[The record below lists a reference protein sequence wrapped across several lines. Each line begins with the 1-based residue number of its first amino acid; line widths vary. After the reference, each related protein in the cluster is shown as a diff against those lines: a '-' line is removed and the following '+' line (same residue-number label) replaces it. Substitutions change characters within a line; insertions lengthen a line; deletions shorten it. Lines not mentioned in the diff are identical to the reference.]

1 MLRPAAAFALAIFG
15 LVVAPAM
22 LPAQSGGLRR
32 EITNL
37 FILGSGDDPL
47 FLGGSADPN
56 NPQSIQVHG
65 AHFIPAAVAE
75 NRSMI
80 GFISGAIASSIRSVP
95 IGASSG
101 GVTFRFEGGVP
112 VKTST
117 SAGPIFAERAQTLG
131 RGRALAGIGRST
143 FQFSTLR
150 GQPLDNL
157 EMVFTHENVDFPNC
171 DAIFSG
177 ECSEMGMPGWENE
190 LIAFRLDLDLDVEVT
205 TFYLTYGIFDR
216 MDVGVVVPLVR
227 TSLHGESVAQIIPF
241 VSAQA
246 PHFFGGTPEDPEL
259 TASRT
264 VSGSSFGIG
273 DVAVRTKIGIR
284 HTEHAGLAL
293 LGEARFATG
302 SEEDLLGAGGF
313 SARGL
318 AVISG
323 RAGNFSP
330 HANVGYAYHSRS
342 EDRLWNDALL
352 ATAGFDHLMSERVTL
367 AVDVVS
373 ELQIGESKL
382 RLPDPVSYTSP
393 YRRTVQPTRIPDQR
407 DDIVNGSI
415 GAKFTLPRG
424 FTVVGN
430 ALVPLNRGGMR
441 PNVIYTTAV
450 ELNF

>member
-1 MLRPAAAFALAIFG
+1 MRRPAAGFLLVTFALVI
-15 LVVAPAM
+15 APAT
-22 LPAQSGGLRR
+22 LSAQASGLRR

-37 FILGSGDDPL
+37 FILGGADDPL
-47 FLGGSADPN
+47 FLGGSADPD
-56 NPQSIQVHG
+56 NPNSIRVHG
-65 AHFIPAAVAE
+65 AHFIPSAVAE
-75 NRSMI
+75 NQSLI

-143 FQFSTLR
+143 FSFSTLR

-157 EMVFTHENVDFPNC
+157 EMLFTHQNVDFPNC
-171 DAIFSG
+171 DAIFEG
-177 ECSEMGMPGWENE
+177 DCSEAGMPGWENE
-190 LIAFRLDLDLDVEVT
+190 LIAFRLNLDLDVEVT
-205 TFYLTYGIFDR
+205 TFYMTYGIFDR
-216 MDVGVVVPLVR
+216 LDVGVVVPFVR
-227 TSLHGESVAQIIPF
+227 TNLHGESFAQVIPF
-241 VSAQA
+241 VSTQA
-246 PHFFGGTPEDPEL
+246 PHFFGGTPDNPEL
-259 TASRT
+259 SASRT
-264 VSGSSFGIG
+264 VNGSSFGIG
-273 DVAVRTKIGIR
+273 DVAVRTKLGVR
-284 HTEHAGLAL
+284 RTESSGLAL

-330 HANVGYAYHSRS
+330 HANVGYAYHSKS
-342 EDRLWNDALL
+342 DDRLWNDALL
-352 ATAGFDHLMSERVTL
+352 ATAGFDHQMSERVTL

-382 RLPDPVSYTSP
+382 LLPGPVTLTSP
-393 YRRTVQPTRIPDQR
+393 YQRTIQPTRIPDQR
-407 DDIVNGSI
+407 DDIVNGSV